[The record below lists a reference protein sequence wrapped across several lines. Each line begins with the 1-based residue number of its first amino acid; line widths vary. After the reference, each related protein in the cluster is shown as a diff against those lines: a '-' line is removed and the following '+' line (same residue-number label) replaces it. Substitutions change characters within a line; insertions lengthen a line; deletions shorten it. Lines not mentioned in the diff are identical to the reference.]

1 MKKLNPET
9 LDFFRTA
16 GRQGGLAR
24 NPRKKTASLE
34 NLKKA
39 REKRWSGKDRK

>member
-9 LDFFRTA
+9 LEFFRSA
-16 GRQGGLAR
+16 GRKGGLAR
-24 NPRKKTASLE
+24 NPRKRVASLE

-39 REKRWSGKDRK
+39 RARRWAGKEK

>member
-9 LDFFRTA
+9 LEFFRTA

-24 NPRKKTASLE
+24 NSRKKSASLE

-39 REKRWSGKDRK
+39 RAKRWAGKERK

>member
-9 LDFFRTA
+9 LEFFRTA

-24 NPRKKTASLE
+24 NPRKKSASLE

-39 REKRWSGKDRK
+39 RSKRWAGKDTK

>member
-9 LDFFRTA
+9 LEFFRTA
-16 GRQGGLAR
+16 GRRGGLAR
-24 NPRKKTASLE
+24 NPRKRVASLE

-39 REKRWSGKDRK
+39 RAKRWAGKEK

>member
-1 MKKLNPET
+1 MKKLSPET
-9 LDFFRTA
+9 LEFFRRA
-16 GRQGGLAR
+16 GAKGGLAR

-39 REKRWSGKDRK
+39 RARRWAGKVK

>member
-39 REKRWSGKDRK
+39 RAKRWAEKSKK